1 MRSLVFDFETEIDQ
15 IRRLLLDMNVDIVV
29 TNINRILPP
38 EFVGSFR
45 GKLINLHYS
54 LLPLY
59 SGSLGRRTLELS
71 FQDPSRIAGS
81 TIHFVDDSIDGG
93 AQICQVVLVKS
104 DFADLKAFSGALTL
118 LAATSLTTV
127 ISSWS
132 ELGFKGVHSPA
143 ESQTSRLAFRHF
155 SNLPLNPISPGSMR
169 HFLRNYPGDSIWG
182 DLISQ
187 RENPQG

>member
-15 IRRLLLDMNVDIVV
+15 IKEILLDMNVDIVV

-71 FQDPSRIAGS
+71 FQDLSRMAGS

-118 LAATSLTTV
+118 LAATGLTTV
-127 ISSWS
+127 ISSWAQ
-132 ELGFKGVHSPA
+132 LGFQGVHSPA
-143 ESQTSRLAFRHF
+143 ASQTSCFVFPHF
-155 SNLPLNPISPGSMR
+155 SNLPLKPISKDSME
-169 HFLRNYPGDSIWG
+169 HFMKNYPGESMWAG
-182 DLISQ
+182 LIS
-187 RENPQG
+187 